1 MNSLV
6 FILLLSA
13 ALPAQRTTSTDA
25 PRQPLLTD
33 CRVALIEEAQVPG
46 REAGVLTE
54 MKVREGQQVKVGEL
68 LGQIDDTKPLTLRKI
83 KEKEYQVAV
92 EQANND
98 VNVRFAD
105 KAAGVALKEWQKA
118 VKANDLQPGAIA
130 AIEVDKLKLSA
141 QKAQLSIEQAQ
152 FEMKVN
158 QLTSEVKQAEVEAA
172 QADINLRH
180 ITSPLDGVVVHVYK
194 HRGEWV
200 PPGDPVVHI
209 VRVDRL
215 RIEGFVSAREYS
227 PSQIAN
233 RSVKV
238 IANLARGR
246 TVEFDG
252 QIVYVSP
259 QDQPGG
265 DFLVWAEVENRE
277 ENGHWLLRPGT
288 TATMEIVLRQ

>member
-1 MNSLV
+1 MNPFALLLV
-6 FILLLSA
+6 FSA
-13 ALPAQRTTSTDA
+13 ALPAQRTIQADT
-25 PRQPLLTD
+25 PRQPVLTD

-46 REAGVLTE
+46 REAGVLAE
-54 MKVREGQQVKVGEL
+54 MNVREGQQVKAGEL

-118 VKANDLQPGAIA
+118 VKANELQPGAIA
-130 AIEVDKLKLSA
+130 AIEVDKLRLSA

-158 QLTSEVKQAEVEAA
+158 KLTSEVKQAEVEAA

-215 RIEGFVSAREYS
+215 RVEGFVNAREYN
-227 PSQIAN
+227 PADIAN
-233 RSVKV
+233 RPVKV
-238 IANLARGR
+238 TANLARGR
-246 TVEFDG
+246 TVEFTG

-265 DFLVWAEVENRE
+265 DVLVWAEVQNRQ

-288 TATMEIVLRQ
+288 TATMEVEVRQ

>member
-1 MNSLV
+1 MNSIAIVLM
-6 FILLLSA
+6 LSA
-13 ALPAQRTTSTDA
+13 ALPSQRASRADSLG
-25 PRQPLLTD
+25 QPVLTD

-54 MKVREGQQVKVGEL
+54 MNVREGQQVKTGEL
-68 LGQIDDTKPLTLRKI
+68 LGQIDDTKPLVLRKV
-83 KEKEYQVAV
+83 KEREYQAAV

-118 VKANDLQPGAIA
+118 VKANELQQGAIA
-130 AIEVDKLKLSA
+130 AIEVDKLKLNA

-158 QLTSEVKQAEVEAA
+158 KLTSEVKQAEVEAA
-172 QADINLRH
+172 DADIELRR
-180 ITSPLDGVVVHVYK
+180 ITSPLDGVVVHVFK

-215 RIEGFVSAREYS
+215 RIEGFVSAAEYS
-227 PSQIAN
+227 PAELAK
-233 RSVKV
+233 RPVKV
-238 IANLARGR
+238 TAQLARGR

-259 QDQPGG
+259 QNQPGG

-288 TATMEIVLRQ
+288 TATMTIDMK

>member
-1 MNSLV
+1 MNSLS
-6 FILLLSA
+6 LLLILSA
-13 ALPAQRTTSTDA
+13 ALPTQRPTRADSNG
-25 PRQPLLTD
+25 QPVLTD

-54 MKVREGQQVKVGEL
+54 MNVREGQHVKAGEL
-68 LGQIDDTKPLTLRKI
+68 LGQVDDTKPLTLRKI

-92 EQANND
+92 EQASND
-98 VNVRFAD
+98 VHVRFAD
-105 KAAGVALKEWQKA
+105 KAAAVALKDYQLA
-118 VKANDLQPGAIA
+118 VKANELQQGAIA
-130 AIEVDKLKLSA
+130 GIEVDKRRLDA

-158 QLTSEVKQAEVEAA
+158 KLTSEVKQAEVEAA
-172 QADINLRH
+172 QADIELRH

-215 RIEGFVSAREYS
+215 RIEGFVSAAEYS
-227 PSQIAN
+227 PSEIAN
-233 RSVKV
+233 RPVKV
-238 IANLARGR
+238 SAKLSRGR

-288 TATMEIVLRQ
+288 TATMAIQLR

>member
-1 MNSLV
+1 M
-6 FILLLSA
+6 LSA
-13 ALPAQRTTSTDA
+13 ALPLQRSTPA
-25 PRQPLLTD
+25 GPTGQPVLTE

-54 MKVREGQQVKVGEL
+54 MNVREGQQVKTGEL
-68 LGQIDDTKPLTLRKI
+68 LAQIDDTKPVTLRKI

-92 EQANND
+92 EQASND

-105 KAAGVALKEWQKA
+105 KAYGVAVKEWQKSM
-118 VKANDLQPGAIA
+118 KANELQPGAIA
-130 AIEVDKLKLSA
+130 AIEVDKLKLGA

-158 QLTSEVKQAEVEAA
+158 KLTGEVKQAEVEAA

-180 ITSPLDGVVVHVYK
+180 ITSPLDGVVIHVYK

-215 RIEGFVSAREYS
+215 RIEGFVSAAEYS
-227 PSQIAN
+227 PSEIAH
-233 RSVKV
+233 RPVKV
-238 IANLARGR
+238 TAKLSRGR

-252 QIVYVSP
+252 KIVYVSP

-265 DFLVWAEVENRE
+265 DFLVWAEVDNRE

-288 TATMEIVLRQ
+288 TATMTIGLR